1 MSKPQQDS
9 SEQMQE
15 VQVRMQVSLTV
26 PARLTTD
33 EVRRLVQRGL
43 NGMFPAYHRHY
54 HRTQFAEEADIYQT
68 PNSRTRWHEVFQPMA
83 GGTDCGLTL
92 TEALEALRRPLSVT
106 AADWPAGMSLTDACR
121 KVEKQRLQMWQHV
134 MDTLGGSLP
143 SVWET
148 MPGEVA
154 RCVFVGTSQE
164 VAEFMAGLT
173 PREGAKL
180 EIRHKGTN

>member
-1 MSKPQQDS
+1 MTKSKPD
-9 SEQMQE
+9 EQMQE
-15 VQVRMQVSLTV
+15 VQVRTQISLTI

-54 HRTQFAEEADIYQT
+54 HRTQFSEEADIYHT
-68 PNSRTRWHEVFQPMA
+68 PNNRTRWHEVFQPSD
-83 GGTDCGLTL
+83 GQVVGVTL

-106 AADWPAGMSLTDACR
+106 AAEWPAGTSLTDACR

-134 MDTLGGSLP
+134 MDTLGATLP
-143 SVWET
+143 SVWEE
-148 MPGEVA
+148 MPGEPA
-154 RCVFVGTSQE
+154 RCVFVGSAVE
-164 VAEFMAGLT
+164 VREFMADLK

-180 EIRHKGTN
+180 TSRNHGQ